1 MELLTA
7 PATVLL
13 ARVYQPVIV
22 LHYRLYWI
30 NLDLTDPEHL
40 VSANRPVIL
49 DLSVSRSYWLPK
61 YPAAASCGF
70 SSQRCAAHLAESC
83 IAAAVIPDDLRHRLR
98 SLRSRRMWRRE
109 HAE

>member
-30 NLDLTDPEHL
+30 SLDLTDPEHF

-61 YPAAASCGF
+61 YPSAASCGF
-70 SSQRCAAHLAESC
+70 MTVSGALRTLQIVQRKFHQPICREPVDQLAAG
-83 IAAAVIPDDLRHRLR
+83 
-98 SLRSRRMWRRE
+98 
-109 HAE
+109 